1 MAASYTTVVIVAVIE
16 NRFRL
21 LAVLLVLPHIAVFG
35 LVNPVDRGLRVV
47 ESAPL
52 FRFVRARPELL
63 RHRWIVYSAS
73 PRIRRSFQP
82 LVATWSTASSTCPT

>member
-1 MAASYTTVVIVAVIE
+1 MTVLTVAVIE
-16 NRFRL
+16 SRFRL
-21 LAVLLVLPHIAVFG
+21 LAAFLVLPHIAVFG

-52 FRFVRARPELL
+52 FRFVQRRPELL

-73 PRIRRSFQP
+73 AGGFDVLFRRWMRR
-82 LVATWSTASSTCPT
+82 A